1 MTHFTPTLPG
11 AQAIA
16 SAERATMD
24 DQRWYKRN
32 PGARLRVRVA
42 GRGEFDQWLKDKHA
56 WPLEPGSRLIVVVDL
71 IQPGQRMR
79 GPYCVMSQ
87 GAPLQ
92 GDLPHAEGEWLREQW
107 LKDSAA
113 LEAKLPYDDT
123 AAAAFAQRHGQGR
136 VLSFFPGR
144 GGVTSL
150 DIDPGA

>member
-1 MTHFTPTLPG
+1 
-11 AQAIA
+11 
-16 SAERATMD
+16 
-24 DQRWYKRN
+24 
-32 PGARLRVRVA
+32 
-42 GRGEFDQWLKDKHA
+42 
-56 WPLEPGSRLIVVVDL
+56 
-71 IQPGQRMR
+71 
-79 GPYCVMSQ
+79 MSQ

-92 GDLPHAEGEWLREQW
+92 GDLPPAEGEWLREQW

-136 VLSFFPGR
+136 VLSFFSGR